1 MESIVSQL
9 NSDNWNLALPSI
21 ANLEGSV
28 TSLEDS
34 VLPIIVNNTV
44 FGILLG
50 QVHYVDYPEA
60 LTPLP
65 LTSSPIEGLARF
77 NELPLVQINVAQTLG
92 LESSQMEGKI
102 VVITLPQGNLALRV
116 DEVLSF
122 SAAKKLIQSAEI
134 DQNLSLL
141 KLDEIFPWVKNIND
155 TTVAVTKPDIVP
167 TETTSGSASGSYI
180 LLVTSSDH
188 TIGLLANSI
197 ERIEQIDDSLC
208 LRKFDT
214 DADFLVRVEDY
225 LLPARSLARLLN
237 KHSTCERQ
245 ALIIRGLNKPAV
257 LTVERISSLEKVDFF
272 HLTTSQSG
280 IKSLWY
286 LCEDKPVVEVVDA
299 KEFFINKP
307 TYHNDESLQLIDPQS
322 RWDNLPQLSAKLST
336 EGVRIQ
342 CGQLAYVLPL
352 ALVNRIL
359 GDGIE
364 VDRLTGLTDPTDEV
378 DQLFEQQGKNGKIP
392 VIDCVK
398 LFNQSNHKPSSCH
411 ILLTF
416 PCGHVVIAVHR
427 AELQPTLP
435 SQQWLPLTLLPPPA
449 ALLFDAATF
458 DDVEEKWVLRVK
470 ERIDF
475 AQFPWNLKRLVVASL
490 ITWMEADKLNITNA
504 IT

>member
-1 MESIVSQL
+1 MSQL
-9 NSDNWNLALPSI
+9 NSANWNLALPSI
-21 ANLEGSV
+21 ASLEGSV
-28 TSLEDS
+28 ASLEGS

-65 LTSSPIEGLARF
+65 LTSAPIEGLARF

-92 LESSQMEGKI
+92 LEMNRAEGKI
-102 VVITLPQGNLALRV
+102 VVITLPQGNLAIRV

-122 SAAKKLIQSAEI
+122 SAAKKLAQSAEI

-141 KLDEIFPWVKNIND
+141 KLDEIFPWIKNID
-155 TTVAVTKPDIVP
+155 DATISVTKPEIGP
-167 TETTSGSASGSYI
+167 SETTRGGTASGSYI
-180 LLVTSSDH
+180 LLVASGGH

-197 ERIEQIDDSLC
+197 ERIEQIDDSLS

-214 DADFLVRVEDY
+214 EADFLVRVEDY

-237 KHSTCERQ
+237 KSSTSERQ
-245 ALIIRGLNKPAV
+245 ALIVRGLNRPAV

-286 LCEDKPVVEVVDA
+286 MSEDKPVVEVIDA
-299 KEFFINKP
+299 REFFSNITNYK
-307 TYHNDESLQLIDPQS
+307 TDEPLRLVDPQS
-322 RWDNLPQLSAKLST
+322 RWDNLPQLASKLST

-342 CGQLAYVLPL
+342 CGRLAYVLPL
-352 ALVNRIL
+352 VLVNRIL

-364 VDRLTGLTDPTDEV
+364 ADKLSQLANPGDETE
-378 DQLFEQQGKNGKIP
+378 LFEQQGKQGKIP

-398 LFNQSNHKPSSCH
+398 LFNQSDQKPSSCH

-435 SQQWLPLTLLPPPA
+435 LQQWLPLTLLPPPA

-470 ERIDF
+470 EQIDF
-475 AQFPWNLKRLVVASL
+475 AQFPWSLKRLVVASL
-490 ITWMEADKLNITNA
+490 ITWMDADKLNIGHAAN
-504 IT
+504 

>member
-1 MESIVSQL
+1 MSQF
-9 NSDNWNLALPSI
+9 NSANWNLALPSI
-21 ANLEGSV
+21 ASLEGSV
-28 TSLEDS
+28 ASLEGS

-77 NELPLVQINVAQTLG
+77 NGLPLVQINIAQTLG
-92 LESSQMEGKI
+92 LETNRTEGKI

-122 SAAKKLIQSAEI
+122 SAAKKLAQSAEI
-134 DQNLSLL
+134 DQDLSLL
-141 KLDEIFPWVKNIND
+141 KLDEIFPWIKKLND
-155 TTVAVTKPDIVP
+155 TTVSVTKPDIVP
-167 TETTSGSASGSYI
+167 TETAGGASSSYI
-180 LLVTSSDH
+180 LLVASSDH

-197 ERIEQIDDSLC
+197 ERIEQIDDSLS

-237 KHSTCERQ
+237 KCSTSERQ

-257 LTVERISSLEKVDFF
+257 LTVERISSLEKVNFF

-299 KEFFINKP
+299 REFFSNTP
-307 TYHNDESLQLIDPQS
+307 DEYESLQLVDPQS
-322 RWDNLPQLSAKLST
+322 RWDNLPQLAAKLST

-342 CGQLAYVLPL
+342 CGHLAYVLPL

-364 VDRLTGLTDPTDEV
+364 VDKLSELANPTDETE
-378 DQLFEQQGKNGKIP
+378 LFEQQGKKGKIP

-398 LFNQSNHKPSSCH
+398 LFNQSDHKPSSCH

-435 SQQWLPLTLLPPPA
+435 AQQWLPLTLLPPPA
-449 ALLFDAATF
+449 VLLFDAATF

-470 ERIDF
+470 DQIDF
-475 AQFPWNLKRLVVASL
+475 AQFPWSLKRLVVASL
-490 ITWMEADKLNITNA
+490 ITWMEADKLNIDHVAN
-504 IT
+504 